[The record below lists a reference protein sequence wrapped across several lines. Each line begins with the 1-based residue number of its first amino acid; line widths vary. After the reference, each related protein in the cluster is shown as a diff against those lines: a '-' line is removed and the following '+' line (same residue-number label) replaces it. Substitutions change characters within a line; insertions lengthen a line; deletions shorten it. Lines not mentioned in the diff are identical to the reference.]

1 MLHRVIKQLHQ
12 SVWLA
17 IWLLVSVFLF
27 SVLYQY
33 QISRGCWLGEWPFE
47 TGCEAGMPTG
57 FIGKE
62 TADVY
67 EQHLIKNPGH
77 SLAYAWLAL
86 DRLEPGIN
94 DKTLE
99 YLKSAMQ
106 TAPANEQVLLV
117 QADISLKNQEWL
129 EAAKALV
136 TLIQLGN
143 KNAREPFL
151 QLLSYQPTQQSALS
165 LITADSV
172 WLDKLLRG
180 ADSKFAINGLLPAF
194 SHGKKLGLI
203 SADTTVSVID
213 KLMASGQWFEA
224 YGMWVDYH
232 GTLKNGLF
240 NTGFDTP
247 ISQKGF
253 DWKWSQSKDLRKTMV
268 IKQVAAHTDNGM
280 MLELEFLGRK
290 AIPLPMVH
298 QIVILHHDEYV
309 FSGSYYADRLEA
321 NEGLSWKFS
330 CASGSDPWAQTE
342 ALLDTQKQWKSFELR
357 LKIPAACGT
366 AVRVGLETKSA
377 GDARVGITG
386 LVQFDRLALTRA
398 DKQ

>member
-1 MLHRVIKQLHQ
+1 MLHRAVKELHQ

-17 IWLLVSVFLF
+17 IWLLVSACLF
-27 SVLYQY
+27 SAFYQY

-47 TGCEAGMPTG
+47 TGCEADRPTG

-62 TADVY
+62 SADVY
-67 EQHLIKNPGH
+67 EQHLIKNPGN
-77 SLAYAWLAL
+77 SLAYVWLAI
-86 DRLEPGIN
+86 DRWQQNNNEKN
-94 DKTLE
+94 RE
-99 YLKSAMQ
+99 YLTTATQ
-106 TAPANEQVLLV
+106 TAPINEQMLLL

-136 TLIQLGN
+136 KLIQIGN

-151 QLLSYQPTQQSALS
+151 QLLSYEPTQQLALN
-165 LITADSV
+165 LITADAV

-180 ADSKFAINGLLPAF
+180 ADSKFAIRGLLPAF

-213 KLMASGQWFEA
+213 KLMASGQWFDA

-232 GTLKNGLF
+232 GTLKNGF
-240 NTGFDTP
+240 YNTGFDTQ

-268 IKQVAAHTDNGM
+268 IRQVAALADNGM

-298 QIVILHHDEYV
+298 QIVILQHDEYV
-309 FSGSYYADRLEA
+309 FSGIYYADRLQA

-330 CASGSDPWAQTE
+330 CAAGSEQWAQTE
-342 ALLDTQKQWKSFELR
+342 GLQDTQKQWKSFELK
-357 LKIPAACGT
+357 LKIPVSCGS
-366 AVRVGLETKSA
+366 AVLVGLETKNA
-377 GDARVGITG
+377 GDARIGITG
-386 LVQFDRLALTRA
+386 LVQFDRLALTRV